1 MQLRALQRLAEDL
14 LNPEELGHAATTE
27 IRDRAR
33 IALGLRAVEFKPL
46 ITTHGAHA

>member
-14 LNPEELGHAATTE
+14 LNPEELGHAATAE